1 MSNEPEI
8 DYEKIAAALR
18 ESIERQ
24 VATSAT
30 GQALVAA
37 AGADAVARFVTNVVG
52 NLTYTVA
59 ELIETHVT
67 QGARDVPD

>member
-1 MSNEPEI
+1 MNEPADI

-37 AGADAVARFVTNVVG
+37 AGADAVAAFVRNVVG

-59 ELIETHVT
+59 ELVVE
-67 QGARDVPD
+67 GAQ